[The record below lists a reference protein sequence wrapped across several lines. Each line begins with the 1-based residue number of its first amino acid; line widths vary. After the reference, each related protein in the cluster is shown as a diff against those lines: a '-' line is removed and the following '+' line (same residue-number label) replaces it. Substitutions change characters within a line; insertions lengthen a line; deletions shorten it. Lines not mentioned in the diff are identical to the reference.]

1 MAKIIICVATPL
13 YAPDIGGPATHVAL
27 LEQGLSRD
35 RFELRIVKFGEVRHL
50 PKIIRHL
57 VYMRRVLRAAKD
69 ANFIYVLDPVS
80 VGLPATIA
88 ARLLHKPFILR
99 VGGDY
104 AWEQGV
110 QRFGIHETLD
120 EFVTHSQPSFAV
132 SVLQT
137 LQSYV
142 ARRAHMVVAPSEYL
156 AHIISTWGVPA
167 SRITVVYSQPELAG
181 NAISRSDARKK
192 LNIREDEEIII
203 SAGRLVPWKGFEG
216 VVDAVGRIRNNRPVR
231 LFIAGDGPARSALE
245 SHIASTRSEHFVTLL
260 GQLGQEELMAWI
272 AAADMLALNTKYEGL
287 SHLLLEAFILRTPV
301 ITTPVGGNTE
311 LVEDGKTGLFV
322 AHNDTD
328 ALAGAILRLLLDR
341 PFAVGI
347 ADGAFQSLERFSKD
361 AAIQKLDEIYTTV

>member
-1 MAKIIICVATPL
+1 MAKTIICVATPL

-57 VYMRRVLRAAKD
+57 VYLRRIMRAAKD

-80 VGLPATIA
+80 VGLPASIA
-88 ARLLHKPFILR
+88 ARLLHKPFVLR

-110 QRFGIHETLD
+110 QRFGVTETLD
-120 EFVTHSQPSFAV
+120 EFVTHSQNSFAV

-142 ARRAHMVVAPSEYL
+142 ARRAHTVIAPSEYL
-156 AHIISTWGVPA
+156 SRIIATWGVPV
-167 SRITVVYSQPELAG
+167 SRIKVVYSQPELAG

-192 LNIREDEEIII
+192 LNIHEDEEIII

-216 VVDAVGRIRNNRPVR
+216 VIDAVGRIRSNRPVR

-245 SHIASTRSEHFVTLL
+245 SHIAFTRSQQFVTLL
-260 GQLGQEELMAWI
+260 GQLSQEELMAWV
-272 AAADMLALNTKYEGL
+272 AAADTLALNTKYEGL
-287 SHLLLEAFILRTPV
+287 SHLLLEAFILHTPV
-301 ITTPVGGNTE
+301 ITTPVGGNVE

-322 AHNDTD
+322 AHNETD
-328 ALAGAILRLLLDR
+328 ALANAVIRLLTDR

-347 ADGAFQSLERFSKD
+347 ANNAFHSLERFSKD
-361 AAIQKLDEIYTTV
+361 AAIQKLDELFASL